1 MVYFF
6 QIIIRSTHANISHPT
21 SDGVVTFG
29 PAFDRDFMLRVL
41 DLQRSI
47 EAIGA
52 GTDWGFDRI
61 CFAPLRNKG
70 DEKRGVTQCAVQS
83 VWGYYQNN
91 VATFNGSSLD
101 PNKFVVNYLDRLVM
115 CTQ

>member
-1 MVYFF
+1 
-6 QIIIRSTHANISHPT
+6 
-21 SDGVVTFG
+21 
-29 PAFDRDFMLRVL
+29 MLQVL
-41 DLQRSI
+41 ELQKSI
-47 EAIGA
+47 EAIGE

-70 DEKRGVTQCAVQS
+70 DENKTLTQCAVQS

-91 VATFNGSSLD
+91 VDTFNSSKLD